1 MRKKIFLLGLLVLS
15 IIFISLPLAAQ
26 MTFDGSGNVGIGT
39 DTPGSKLDVS
49 GTVNMT
55 TLSLGST
62 PITASAVELNY
73 VDGVTSSIQSQLD
86 GKASS
91 SNPNFT
97 GKVGIGTSSPAEQL
111 TLAGGNFLQ
120 SSGNPVHAGAITD
133 TGTTALS
140 GACSIYVVGRYAYV
154 ASEADNGVEILDIS
168 DPANPT
174 HVGAITDT
182 GATALEGANSIYV
195 SGKYAYVASGQDS
208 GVEILDISDPATP
221 THVGA
226 IFDDNT
232 TALKGACSIYISGK
246 YAYVTSEGS
255 WGHGGVE
262 ILDISFPA
270 APTHVG
276 LINDD
281 DTTALYGAKSIYVS
295 GKYAYVASDNDDGV
309 EILDI
314 SDPENPT
321 HVGVITDTGT
331 TALDGAH
338 SIDVSGKYAY
348 VASVS
353 DSGVEILDIS
363 DPATPTHVGA
373 ITDDYAT
380 ELDGAISIYVSGKY
394 AYIASVSD
402 DGVEILD
409 ISDPVNPTHVGAI
422 TDAGAT
428 ALAGAKSIYVV
439 GKYAYVASCSDDG
452 VEILEITGIDVPA
465 ADIGALAAGS
475 LDVSA
480 DTCIANN
487 LSVNGGLNVGVGG
500 LKTDGPV
507 SIFADVDSDGDQ
519 GIFTIS
525 STTQKMVFDGNEIDT
540 PWYNTEIHLN
550 HNCDKNIYLV
560 DGGGK
565 VGIGTGF
572 ATLSYALEVGTA
584 GDGSEARA
592 NAWNTFSDRRLKEK
606 ITRISDPLSLLEK
619 INGVYFYWKQ
629 GDDKSRQVG
638 VIAQEVEKVLPEIVS
653 TGQDGYKAVDY
664 GKLSPLL
671 IEAVK
676 EIKKQQE
683 IRQQENRQMKQD
695 IQELKEALCM

>member
-1 MRKKIFLLGLLVLS
+1 MKKIIVTGLLMLS

-62 PITASAVELNY
+62 PITASAYELNY

-91 SNPNFT
+91 SNPNFI

-120 SSGNPVHAGAITD
+120 SSGNPVHVGAITD
-133 TGTTALS
+133 D
-140 GACSIYVVGRYAYV
+140 GATELDGAYSIFVVGNYAYV
-154 ASEADNGVEILDIS
+154 ASNVDDGVEILDIS

-182 GATALEGANSIYV
+182 GATALDGANSIYV
-195 SGKYAYVASGQDS
+195 
-208 GVEILDISDPATP
+208 
-221 THVGA
+221 VG
-226 IFDDNT
+226 N
-232 TALKGACSIYISGK
+232 
-246 YAYVTSEGS
+246 
-255 WGHGGVE
+255 
-262 ILDISFPA
+262 
-270 APTHVG
+270 
-276 LINDD
+276 
-281 DTTALYGAKSIYVS
+281 
-295 GKYAYVASDNDDGV
+295 YAYVASDVDDGV

-314 SDPENPT
+314 SDPANPT
-321 HVGVITDTGT
+321 HVGAITDDGT
-331 TALDGAH
+331 TELNGAI
-338 SIDVSGKYAY
+338 SIYVAGKYAY
-348 VASVS
+348 VASFE
-353 DSGVEILDIS
+353 DNGVEILDIS
-363 DPATPTHVGA
+363 DPTTPTHVGA
-373 ITDDYAT
+373 ITDDGTT
-380 ELDGAISIYVSGKY
+380 ELDGAC
-394 AYIASVSD
+394 
-402 DGVEILD
+402 
-409 ISDPVNPTHVGAI
+409 
-422 TDAGAT
+422 
-428 ALAGAKSIYVV
+428 SIYVV
-439 GKYAYVASCSDDG
+439 GKYAYVASYKDDG
-452 VEILEITGIDVPA
+452 VEILDISDPTTPTHVGAITDDGTTELDGACSIYVVGKYAYVASYDDYGVEILDISDPTTPTHVGAITDTGTTELYGAISIYVAGKYAYIASYDDGGVEILDISDPAAPVHAGATALVGGHSIYVVGKYAYVASAGNDGVEILDITGIDVPA
-465 ADIGALAAGS
+465 ADIGSLAAGS

-480 DTCIANN
+480 DARIANN
-487 LSVNGGLNVGVGG
+487 LSVNGGLNVGAGG

-525 STTQKMVFDGNEIDT
+525 NTTQKMVFDGNEIDT
-540 PWYNTEIHLN
+540 PLSEMHLN
-550 HNCDKNIYLV
+550 HNCSNNIYMV

-572 ATLSYALEVGTA
+572 ATLSYALEVGTD
-584 GDGSEARA
+584 GDGSGARA

-606 ITRISDPLSLLEK
+606 ITKISDPLSLLEK

-629 GDDKSRQVG
+629 GEDKSRQVG

-664 GKLSPLL
+664 GKLTPIL
-671 IEAVK
+671 IEEVK
-676 EIKKQQE
+676 ELIKQNE
-683 IRQQENRQMKQD
+683 TLQQENQQMKQD
-695 IQELKEALCM
+695 IQELKEALHM